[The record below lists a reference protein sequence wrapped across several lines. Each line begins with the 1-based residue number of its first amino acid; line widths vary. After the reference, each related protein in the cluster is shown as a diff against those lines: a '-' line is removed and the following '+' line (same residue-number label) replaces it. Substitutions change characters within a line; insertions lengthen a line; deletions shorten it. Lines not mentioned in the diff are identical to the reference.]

1 MLHSIRQGL
10 IYAREAGPET
20 AWREFHRRGNRHPL
34 VQFSKYACCGVLAT
48 IVHNTVFGLLGWSG
62 WLPHFASQGLPPGQ
76 RAQYFV
82 LASAGG
88 FLVSNLVAY
97 AINVSWIFEGGRHAR
112 FQEFLY
118 FTGISAAGFGIGLA
132 LGTAEILHGSG
143 SSWMASLFLV
153 VSSTLVNFVTRK
165 FFIFRG

>member
-1 MLHSIRQGL
+1 
-10 IYAREAGPET
+10 
-20 AWREFHRRGNRHPL
+20 
-34 VQFSKYACCGVLAT
+34 
-48 IVHNTVFGLLGWSG
+48 
-62 WLPHFASQGLPPGQ
+62 
-76 RAQYFV
+76 